1 MSKNIK
7 IRENDAV
14 RLAYYLMAVDGHI
27 SECEEEYLEEVAKG
41 FGVKDFSILEETRK
55 DVKEILELTSEL
67 KIIYN
72 LIERSVSR
80 LIEKMENKENYNLY
94 ASITEYK
101 LSINDTE
108 DNKSTLEF
116 LSVNDITPNILLWNL
131 MTMAIKDLEYSENE
145 SMLIKYIAGKFNV
158 DETVLVEMDNA
169 IRALYAVKNDL
180 NWIKDNVKDQSEFSN
195 LKRGLLNRMITIE
208 DGIKLFINEEM

>member
-27 SECEEEYLEEVAKG
+27 SECEKEYFEEVAKG
-41 FGVKDFSILEETRK
+41 FGVTDTYVLEETRE
-55 DVKEILELTSEL
+55 DVEEILELTSNL

-72 LIERSVSR
+72 LIERSVSK
-80 LIEKMENKENYNLY
+80 LIESMKNKENNSSYDN
-94 ASITEYK
+94 ITEYN
-101 LSINDTE
+101 LSIYDIE
-108 DNKSTLEF
+108 DNISTEEF
-116 LSVNDITPNILLWNL
+116 LSVNYITPNILLWNL
-131 MTMAIKDLEYSENE
+131 MTMAIKDLDYSENE
-145 SMLIKYIAGKFNV
+145 RMLIKYIAGKLNV
-158 DETVLVEMDNA
+158 DETFLVEMDNS
-169 IRALYAVKNDL
+169 IRALYAVQNDL

>member
-7 IRENDAV
+7 IRKNDAV

-41 FGVKDFSILEETRK
+41 FGVTDFSILEETRK
-55 DVKEILELTSEL
+55 DVREILDLTSEL
-67 KIIYN
+67 K
-72 LIERSVSR
+72 

-108 DNKSTLEF
+108 DNTSTLEF

-145 SMLIKYIAGKFNV
+145 SMLIKYIAGKWNV
-158 DETVLVEMDNA
+158 DETVLVEMDNS
-169 IRALYAVKNDL
+169 IRALYAVQNDL
-180 NWIKDNVKDQSEFSN
+180 NWIKDNVKDQSEFLN

>member
-14 RLAYYLMAVDGHI
+14 RFAYYLMAVDGHI